1 MIAANRQSRS
11 LNGRAPR
18 RATRRAMSFVEFFG
32 CFSAMIGGVVLGS
45 MYLGVDVKEM
55 AYAGL
60 ERAALVEPRTAAG
73 ESAGAATTIAA
84 PQGDAVV
91 ETVAT
96 TAPAA
101 PKSVEVPAAPA
112 ETSPDPAPA
121 AAVAAA
127 ATNEPAATP
136 EPTAAA
142 FFARED
148 LITDEQR
155 RVLTLEYY
163 AALRTCMSDEVCDR
177 IPAVDADGNW
187 QLFDYLTGRKDGHLK
202 AAAAIAALDPRG
214 VDDHVLAYGKK
225 AHAWHEDGGKLF
237 GRAVSLLTDAP
248 TAQLSGPFAQSWQSA
263 STQHRMEARLL
274 VEKEKAVESYLSHA
288 YPPAE
293 AALQAK
299 PAPPDQV
306 PGG

>member
-1 MIAANRQSRS
+1 MTAANRVTR
-11 LNGRAPR
+11 LVH
-18 RATRRAMSFVEFFG
+18 RRAMSFLEFFG
-32 CFSAMIGGVVLGS
+32 CFSAMVGGVVLGS

-60 ERAALVEPRTAAG
+60 ERAQLIEPRKAA
-73 ESAGAATTIAA
+73 EEAVVATTTIDA
-84 PQGDAVV
+84 PQGELVAEPATTSEPTASTSVAVAAAPV
-91 ETVAT
+91 ETAAETITAEAT

-101 PKSVEVPAAPA
+101 PA
-112 ETSPDPAPA
+112 
-121 AAVAAA
+121 
-127 ATNEPAATP
+127 PAATP
-136 EPTAAA
+136 EPTGAAA

-155 RVLTLEYY
+155 RVLTLEYW
-163 AALRTCMSDEVCDR
+163 AAIRTCMSDEVCER
-177 IPAVDADGNW
+177 VPAVDAEGNW

-202 AAAAIAALDPRG
+202 AAAAIAALDRRG

-225 AHAWHEDGGKLF
+225 AQAWHEDGAKLF

-274 VEKEKAVESYLSHA
+274 IEKEKAVESYLSHA
-288 YPPAE
+288 YPAVSAAPA
-293 AALQAK
+293 AATEPVP
-299 PAPPDQV
+299 PAV
-306 PGG
+306 PATAQ

>member
-1 MIAANRQSRS
+1 MPAANRLPRYIQ
-11 LNGRAPR
+11 R
-18 RATRRAMSFVEFFG
+18 RAHRCAHRRAMSFVEFFG
-32 CFSAMIGGVVLGS
+32 CFSAMVGGVVLGS

-60 ERAALVEPRTAAG
+60 ERAQLIEPRKAAQ
-73 ESAGAATTIAA
+73 EAAVASTTIDA
-84 PQGDAVV
+84 PQGEAVAQAV
-91 ETVAT
+91 
-96 TAPAA
+96 TAPETPAT
-101 PKSVEVPAAPA
+101 SVEVVAAPA
-112 ETSPDPAPA
+112 ETPADPAPA
-121 AAVAAA
+121 ETTTAEVTTA
-127 ATNEPAATP
+127 PAATP
-136 EPTAAA
+136 EPTGAAA

-155 RVLTLEYY
+155 RVLTLEYW

-177 IPAVDADGNW
+177 IPAVDAEGNW

-202 AAAAIAALDPRG
+202 AAAAITALDPRG
-214 VDDHVLAYGKK
+214 VDDHVLAYGEK

-237 GRAVSLLTDAP
+237 GRAVALLTDAP

-288 YPPAE
+288 YPAEPAH
-293 AALQAK
+293 AAAPVE
-299 PAPPDQV
+299 PAPPGAQ
-306 PGG
+306 